1 MTNRSTRRL
10 LALSLF
16 IPIAAAAAY
25 AGSDFAQEPS
35 WQPVKAE
42 AVRTRLE
49 EYLQSADIAPEVQ
62 TEVRD
67 RWRTAGDQAGTD
79 VLERLAQSL
88 AKADEHVAELVTFCS
103 SNERA
108 RPQAAR
114 ILLAGR

>member
-10 LALSLF
+10 LALSLL

-25 AGSDFAQEPS
+25 AGSDLAQEPS

-49 EYLQSADIAPEVQ
+49 EYLQSADISPEVQ

-67 RWRTAGDQAGTD
+67 RWRTAGDQAGAD

-103 SNERA
+103 TTQRA

-114 ILLAGR
+114 ILLARR